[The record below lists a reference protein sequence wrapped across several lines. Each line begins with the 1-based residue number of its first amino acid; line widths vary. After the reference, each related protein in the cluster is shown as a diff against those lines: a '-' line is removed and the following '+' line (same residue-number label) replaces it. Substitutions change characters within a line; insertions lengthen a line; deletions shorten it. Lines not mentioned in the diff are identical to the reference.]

1 MLKID
6 ENKLILSKELVML
19 LQANPGDKIAI
30 EYSVNGNTLIP
41 VILKS
46 DRGNVLNKS
55 NTVSFKGKQRESL
68 LQFGTEFQVE
78 IKDNVLTLIGDKG
91 TVVYTA
97 VPETTF
103 EEPLDKSIIL
113 DTNYNIQK
121 FEKYELQF

>member
-1 MLKID
+1 MLKLL
-6 ENKLILSKELVML
+6 ENKLLLSSELVML

-78 IKDNVLTLIGDKG
+78 VKDNVVTLIGDKG

-121 FEKYELQF
+121 FEKYEL

>member
-1 MLKID
+1 MLKLL
-6 ENKLILSKELVML
+6 ENKLLLSSELVML

-121 FEKYELQF
+121 FEKYEL